1 MKAEVKRWLKINLHQ
16 TIVSMRVVI
25 RNLLLATG
33 ILSIVVLIIL
43 TRFEHALFS
52 LVLSLFIL
60 LNALICLGQA
70 IYMYVGSKVG
80 KLKERDRLLD
90 LLRIDRDEEV
100 LDVGCG
106 RGVLLYGAAKRLT
119 SGKAVDIDVW
129 NEQDL
134 SGNSIEATRA
144 NAVAEGATTRV

>member
-1 MKAEVKRWLKINLHQ
+1 
-16 TIVSMRVVI
+16 
-25 RNLLLATG
+25 
-33 ILSIVVLIIL
+33 
-43 TRFEHALFS
+43 
-52 LVLSLFIL
+52 
-60 LNALICLGQA
+60 
-70 IYMYVGSKVG
+70 MYVGSKVG